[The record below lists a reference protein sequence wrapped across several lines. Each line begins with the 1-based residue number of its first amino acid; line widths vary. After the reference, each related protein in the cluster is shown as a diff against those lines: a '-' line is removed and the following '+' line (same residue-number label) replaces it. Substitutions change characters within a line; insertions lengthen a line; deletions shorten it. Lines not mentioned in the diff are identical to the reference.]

1 MYISRL
7 FKKEM
12 DMYHRIINIEAL
24 LIFRFVILN
33 IVHSRKI
40 DPLNPKA
47 QSISLVMSAATFKS
61 HGTLS

>member
-47 QSISLVMSAATFKS
+47 QSISLIMSATTFKS
-61 HGTLS
+61 HGTES